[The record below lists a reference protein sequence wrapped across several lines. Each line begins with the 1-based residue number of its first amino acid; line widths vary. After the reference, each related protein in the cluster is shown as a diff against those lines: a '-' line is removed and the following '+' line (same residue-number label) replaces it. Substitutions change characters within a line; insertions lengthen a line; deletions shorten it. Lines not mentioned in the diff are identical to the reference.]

1 MNLFKKESTKRYT
14 LQVSVDDTETAD
26 AEIEVRFRV
35 PDAAEAEAAL
45 SEQLSDTELFKR
57 FVVQVKCGMDD
68 DWANGVDAAK
78 VVTTP
83 GTYGLIRLVALDIVD
98 GMKVEYKRKK

>member
-1 MNLFKKESTKRYT
+1 MNLFQKEMTKYYT
-14 LQVSVDDTETAD
+14 LEVSAESGNTT

-35 PDAAEAEAAL
+35 PDAMEAEAAL
-45 SEQLSDTELFKR
+45 TEQLSDTEMFKK
-57 FVVQVKCGMDD
+57 FVIQVRCSVDD
-68 DWANGVDAAK
+68 EWAKGVDGAT
-78 VVTTP
+78 VVSTP